1 MYILAANAI
10 LLLHLTFIGLVLLGG
25 LAVARWPR
33 LAWIHVPAAAWGFL
47 VEVAGW
53 QCPLTDVE
61 NYLLRRAGEGG
72 YAGDF
77 LARTLLA
84 VIYPEGLTREVQIG
98 LGVMA
103 LAVNAAVYGLVWKR
117 ARRRGSPPG
126 S

>member
-10 LLLHLTFIGLVLLGG
+10 LLLHLAFICLVLLGG

-33 LAWIHVPAAAWGFL
+33 LAWIHVPAATWGFL
-47 VEVAGW
+47 VEVADW
-53 QCPLTDVE
+53 YCPLTDVE

-77 LARTLLA
+77 LERGLLA

-98 LGVMA
+98 LGLVV
-103 LAVNAAVYGLVWKR
+103 LTVNAVIYGLVWKR
-117 ARRRGSPPG
+117 ARRRETPP
-126 S
+126 